1 MIMSALL
8 NIILTVLLAGA
19 LVFVALRL
27 KAKFSSSRK
36 KELSI
41 DVEEALT
48 KVNTLAIERIA

>member
-41 DVEEALT
+41 DKT
-48 KVNTLAIERIA
+48 PTSILAIERIA